1 MLEGTSGIQAFF
13 CCEKKDRIWVIKL
26 LVFGD
31 ILKATWFKGVK
42 RSSEQTDHG
51 VRSRKT

>member
-1 MLEGTSGIQAFF
+1 MQAFF
-13 CCEKKDRIWVIKL
+13 CWKRKHRIWVIKL

-31 ILKATWFKGVK
+31 ILKATRFRGIK
-42 RSSEQTDHG
+42 RSSEQTDHK